1 MHRQLTG
8 LWKIL
13 TLCCYFDKCG
23 MLGFRERETINV
35 RCKYTLMYL
44 QKKILKKKNGRLKR
58 MLKKCTTF
66 FSNNFLTF
74 SYFIFYFI

>member
-44 QKKILKKKNGRLKR
+44 QKKNSQKKEWSSETYAQKMYNI
-58 MLKKCTTF
+58 F
-66 FSNNFLTF
+66 F
-74 SYFIFYFI
+74 